1 MSIKDQIDTFSNTK
15 VLVIGDIML
24 DTYIHGT
31 VHRMSPEAPVPVV
44 SEERRNFCL
53 GGAANVALNL
63 KSLGADTHIISVIGK
78 DDKGNQIKT
87 LLADAN
93 INAELLEDLKRPTT
107 SKVRIL
113 NDDIQALR
121 VDNESD
127 DYVNDQIS
135 DRILTSLKSLID
147 LDLVI
152 LQDYDKGVFSKT
164 LIERIIT
171 HCKTNNIFVAVDP
184 KKRHFKDYTQVD
196 LFKPNLRE
204 IEEGLS
210 IQFNT
215 SIETEIKAAVDQ
227 LNALIKSKYTLLTLA
242 DKGIYIKEDEG
253 VLVPTFQLGVSDVS
267 GAGDTVISVAAL
279 ALKNGLSIKET
290 AKISNLAA
298 SIVCQEIGVVP
309 IDKAAL
315 IAQLSRLDE
324 LDS

>member
-44 SEERRNFCL
+44 SEARRNFCL

-87 LLADAN
+87 LLTDAN
-93 INAELLEDLKRPTT
+93 INAELIEDLKRPTT

-227 LNALIKSKYTLLTLA
+227 LNALIQSKYTLLTLA
-242 DKGIYIKEDEG
+242 DKGVYIKENEG
-253 VLVPTFQLGVSDVS
+253 VLVPAFQLGVSDVS